1 MKHVVYYFSG
11 TGNSLAVAKKLEQE
25 GAVVYS
31 IAKLMKG
38 YNTGERKEI
47 VSDADKVGVVFPM
60 YYLGLPK
67 IVHEFMECLSLQK
80 PTYTYMI
87 CTMGWSMRGG
97 AIRQMKDHL
106 AAKGRILHMGS
117 YLHMPMND
125 FTYASVCEPKK
136 QEKLLKKAEDTLE
149 EIIERIQQQK
159 NYYGKEPIGMLTEK
173 NNKPFIA
180 SVNNQDWNFTV
191 TASCVGCG
199 LCTRVCPV
207 QNIEVKNGVPEWK
220 HHCESCL
227 ACVHYCPR
235 HAIQYKGKE
244 NPQYHHPEIS
254 AAMLEKEYGF
264 SNSHF

>member
-11 TGNSLAVAKKLEQE
+11 TGNSLAVAKRLEEE
-25 GAVVYS
+25 GAVVCS
-31 IAKLMKG
+31 IARLMKD
-38 YNTGERKEI
+38 YNTVERKEI
-47 VSDADKVGVVFPM
+47 ICDADKVGFVFPL

-80 PTYTYMI
+80 STYTYMI
-87 CTMGWSMRGG
+87 CTMGSSMRGG
-97 AIRQMKDHL
+97 AIKQMKDHL
-106 AAKGRILHMGS
+106 VAKGHVLHMGS

-125 FTYASVCEPKK
+125 FTFASVCKPKK
-136 QEKLLKKAEDTLE
+136 QEKLLKKAEDTLG
-149 EIIERIQQQK
+149 EIIERIQQEK
-159 NYYGKEPIGMLTEK
+159 IYYGKEPIRMLTQRS
-173 NNKPFIA
+173 NKPFIA
-180 SVNNQDWNFTV
+180 SVNNQDRKFTL

-199 LCTRVCPV
+199 LRTKVCPV

-227 ACVHYCPR
+227 ACVHYCPS

-254 AAMLEKEYGF
+254 ATILEKE
-264 SNSHF
+264 